1 MERRYR
7 EPEQSADLWWQI
19 ALGVFLGLLAHSLVV
34 GAYKRYEEK
43 QALKQLNAEAA
54 KIERQMKAELARMST
69 RTSQVSEPAQ
79 PNYTP
84 PAPLRDG
91 ERCIQG
97 RRFRRV
103 DNGWVQLPRE
113 PC

>member
-19 ALGVFLGLLAHSLVV
+19 ALGVFIAMLAHSIVV
-34 GAYKRYEEK
+34 GSYKRYEEK
-43 QALKQLNAEAA
+43 QALKQLNAELK
-54 KIERQMKAELARMST
+54 KIDGQMKADLARADAKT
-69 RTSQVSEPAQ
+69 RETLKAMQ
-79 PNYTP
+79 PTYTP
-84 PAPLRDG
+84 PTPLRDG

-103 DNGWVQLPRE
+103 DNGWVQIPRE